1 MRLQDMII
9 LEEIKTDFG
18 KITITESKRTGFR
31 SYCQGECIHSEAQT
45 SGTSTCAYI
54 HVMYHA
60 IQQVNARN
68 VLVIGCAAGSLPT
81 MLDRAGCNVDVVDIN
96 PYAFS
101 IARKYFEMPKSV
113 SCYLMDGN
121 EFLQKSLKKYDAIAV
136 DVFNNDG
143 IIPLQFRSI
152 DFFMLAKTRLYENGI
167 IVMNTL
173 VENDEDKTPDE
184 IEGVMCKAGMPVIRF
199 DWPKLSHRNIIIA
212 AGSVEN
218 IKPVKKVGI
227 RSVRNDLRGV
237 TLIKGT

>member
-1 MRLQDMII
+1 
-9 LEEIKTDFG
+9 
-18 KITITESKRTGFR
+18 
-31 SYCQGECIHSEAQT
+31 
-45 SGTSTCAYI
+45 
-54 HVMYHA
+54 MYHA

-184 IEGVMCKAGMPVIRF
+184 IEGVMFKAGMPVIRF